1 MSPVHRVQ
9 HRNQR
14 MLFPIIALSVLALMY
29 GYVGWRTI
37 APARLGTRPEITL
50 IELTSRKDSAKT

>member
-1 MSPVHRVQ
+1 
-9 HRNQR
+9 
-14 MLFPIIALSVLALMY
+14 MLFPIIALSVLAVMY

-50 IELTSRKDSAKT
+50 IELTSRKESAKT